1 MTHVEQ
7 RRTILLVLDTAVQL
21 IESKINFMIQI
32 SSASSPDVPLI
43 YTSLETTNLNIFA
56 YAVCFTP
63 SLVSRLIFFLSLHY
77 RLLYLFA

>member
-63 SLVSRLIFFLSLHY
+63 SLVSRLIFFFIPSL
-77 RLLYLFA
+77 